1 MNCASFAKFSS
12 VFAPPIFPARG
23 MLIVLQLFMLML
35 VMPQGQQIQSPHQP
49 LLADGE
55 LPPPLPP
62 RTVGR
67 ANSTVDR
74 AIIQQLHQRSSNASL
89 QNQPQQ
95 QSVSIMDAEWY
106 WGNISRCVV
115 IIYMNTYT
123 HTHTQHTHT
132 YTHT

>member
-1 MNCASFAKFSS
+1 
-12 VFAPPIFPARG
+12 
-23 MLIVLQLFMLML
+23 
-35 VMPQGQQIQSPHQP
+35 MPQGQQIQSPHQP

-123 HTHTQHTHT
+123 HTHTQHIHAHVISHTHT
-132 YTHT
+132 HLLFTHVCAQILCATK